1 VTSNLTQRDFL
12 INMGP
17 QHPATH
23 GVFRLLLNIDGERVV
38 SAQPHIGY
46 LHRGSEKLAE
56 GESFAQI
63 NTLFN
68 RMDYISNFNME
79 LSYVMAVE
87 KLMAA
92 EVPERGEF
100 IRILLCELNRISSHM
115 LFYGTIGVDLG
126 AMTPIIYGFR
136 ERENIQAFFEAVSGA
151 RMMHNFFRIGGVKAD
166 LPEGFVPELK
176 KFLPRLKTAIDE
188 CDDLLTNNEV
198 FLERTKGVGA
208 ITAEQ
213 AIDAGM
219 SGPSLR
225 ATGVAYD
232 IRRAEPYSIYPRLQF
247 DIPTAQNGDSWDRY
261 WVRMEE
267 MRQSVRI
274 LEQILDMIPE
284 GPVSGRTRTVIRPP
298 KGEAYV
304 RTESPRGDF
313 GVYIVTEGV
322 KEMPYRLKVRAPSF
336 CNLMTLDILLK
347 DAYVADVVT
356 VLGTLDIILGEV
368 DR

>member
-1 VTSNLTQRDFL
+1 MTDQPTQHDFM

-23 GVFRLLLNIDGERVV
+23 GVFRLLLSVDGERVL

-68 RMDYISNFNME
+68 RMDYIGNFNME

-87 KLMAA
+87 KLMGA

-136 ERENIQAFFEAVSGA
+136 EREHIQAFFEAVSGA

-166 LPEGFVPELK
+166 LPEGFVPELRK
-176 KFLPRLKTAIDE
+176 YLSELSKAIDE
-188 CDDLLTNNEV
+188 CDDLLSDNEV
-198 FLERTKGVGA
+198 FLERTKGIGV
-208 ITAEQ
+208 ITTEQ
-213 AIDAGM
+213 ALEVGM

-225 ATGVAYD
+225 ATGIPFD
-232 IRRAEPYSIYPRLQF
+232 IRRVEPYSIYPRLKF
-247 DIPTAQNGDSWDRY
+247 DIPVGKNGDSWDRY
-261 WVRMEE
+261 WVRLQE
-267 MRQSVRI
+267 MRESVKI
-274 LEQILDMIPE
+274 LHQVLDMLPE

-322 KEMPYRLKVRAPSF
+322 KEMPYRLKVRSPSF
-336 CNLMTLDILLK
+336 CNLQALDILLK
-347 DAYVADVVT
+347 DAYIADVVT
-356 VLGTLDIILGEV
+356 ILGTLDIILGEV